1 VMIEGAGHWLQQE
14 RPDQVND
21 VVLDFLSGASL

>member
-14 RPDQVND
+14 CPDQVNKA
-21 VVLDFLSGASL
+21 VLDFLSGLKP